1 MRISWT
7 IVLASCVLLISGCS
21 GVPGTSPTQT
31 AGSSVPGA
39 ALHGMVHGGQQPIVG
54 AHVYL
59 YAANTTGYGNAAVS
73 LLQSAGGTV

>member
-1 MRISWT
+1 M
-7 IVLASCVLLISGCS
+7 CS
-21 GVPGTSPTQT
+21 LDFRLFRSAGNIADTNEPG
-31 AGSSVPGA
+31 GWIPGA

-73 LLQSAGGTV
+73 LLQSAGGTVSDGHGN